1 MITLWEGAVL
11 PGGGAAPFYWD
22 IFNKWMPQRFNK
34 RMLRYPTFVDQWP
47 RRERR
52 ILTTL
57 IFILLLGFL
66 ILSAIVAFLPT
77 SVVDIEFT
85 ERFQRAR
92 NPWLD
97 SLMKFVSWFGYMP
110 QGAIVVIG
118 TVVLFF
124 LLGRPREGWFMLATA
139 LCLPIVFAIKFA
151 FGRMRPRAELWD
163 DFLSGTAYQSF
174 PSGHVALYVTFF
186 GFLIF
191 LMYRLRRYPQP
202 LRLLIASFCI
212 ILIALVP
219 VSRVYLGATGSPMSW
234 RVSSWGCCV

>member
-1 MITLWEGAVL
+1 
-11 PGGGAAPFYWD
+11 
-22 IFNKWMPQRFNK
+22 
-34 RMLRYPTFVDQWP
+34 MLRYPTFVDQWP

-219 VSRVYLGATGSPMSW
+219 VSRVYLGAHWFTDVMAGFIVGMLCLIGICLWYLRAVHGELPENDPDRMLDEAGNG
-234 RVSSWGCCV
+234 VK